1 MLSPREI
8 PLALTSSRPCRVA
21 GTAART
27 AVTAAAAAAAG
38 AITSVP
44 SQPVSTMPRALLVVR
59 PVISEFERLVVN
71 TAALAFLAAEVLIV
85 LNIVGPSH
93 DALPGA
99 QFQAEVRRR
108 RLLLG
113 CHFHHCGCRGTRAGR
128 RGGRHSLR
136 GRARPPRVGLGISCR
151 VQVSRAEAWHSR
163 TLPTRLPPWRVY
175 AIPSAPYRLIFRKMQ
190 HQTRAHTMRTAKENT
205 REASLYPLP
214 RHSRLVSGSDRPGEE
229 EAEPA
234 PQWAPGQTVHIL
246 TAALMHTSPFLAP
259 APCRRPQEPPSG
271 RPHAPAGGDA
281 VMPSPDAPQH
291 VGI

>member
-1 MLSPREI
+1 MLYRHERFLYA
-8 PLALTSSRPCRVA
+8 LALTSSRPCRVA

-38 AITSVP
+38 AITGVP

-113 CHFHHCGCRGTRAGR
+113 CHLHHCGCRGTRAGR

-136 GRARPPRVGLGISCR
+136 GRARPPRVGLESLVYK
-151 VQVSRAEAWHSR
+151 VQVSRRPGALGLA
-163 TLPTRLPPWRVY
+163 LPTEP
-175 AIPSAPYRLIFRKMQ
+175 
-190 HQTRAHTMRTAKENT
+190 
-205 REASLYPLP
+205 
-214 RHSRLVSGSDRPGEE
+214 DCRPG
-229 EAEPA
+229 ACT
-234 PQWAPGQTVHIL
+234 QFQVLHI
-246 TAALMHTSPFLAP
+246 
-259 APCRRPQEPPSG
+259 
-271 RPHAPAGGDA
+271 
-281 VMPSPDAPQH
+281 V
-291 VGI
+291 